1 MIYLEFWPTYRN
13 RLPIHTREA
22 AKLLSAPATSAD
34 CERLFLLSGRL
45 FCKLRA
51 RLTAVHVNLWTC
63 LNRWINQKLDDEDHK
78 AAISS
83 QKRQRRSLR
92 FATLS
97 AKMELQIDHLTDD
110 DDDDDDDESHER

>member
-1 MIYLEFWPTYRN
+1 M
-13 RLPIHTREA
+13 
-22 AKLLSAPATSAD
+22 
-34 CERLFLLSGRL
+34 

-51 RLTAVHVNLWTC
+51 RLTAVHVDLRTC

-110 DDDDDDDESHER
+110 DDDDDEYHDEE

>member
-1 MIYLEFWPTYRN
+1 M
-13 RLPIHTREA
+13 
-22 AKLLSAPATSAD
+22 
-34 CERLFLLSGRL
+34 

-51 RLTAVHVNLWTC
+51 RLAAVHVDLRTC
-63 LNRWINQKLDDEDHK
+63 LNRWINQKLDDDHK

-110 DDDDDDDESHER
+110 DDDDDDDESHDEE